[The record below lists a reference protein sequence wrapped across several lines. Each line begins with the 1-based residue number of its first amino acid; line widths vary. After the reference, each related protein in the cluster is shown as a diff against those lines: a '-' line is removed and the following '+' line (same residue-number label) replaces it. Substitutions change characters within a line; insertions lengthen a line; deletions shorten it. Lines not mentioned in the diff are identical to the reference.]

1 MFYLNNIKVNQADL
15 EQLFRSFNQ
24 YRIMVIGDVMIDT
37 YLWGKVE
44 RISPEAPVPVVQCS
58 RRENRLG
65 GAANVA
71 LNIQS
76 LGAKPILC
84 AVVGDDTQ
92 SSIFYDLLKDC
103 KLPADGI
110 VQTPD
115 RPTSTKTRVISQN
128 QHMLRVDLEVDDPIT
143 GELETKFAE
152 HLLMMIETH
161 VPDAIIFEDYDKG
174 TITPHIIKTVVER
187 ANIKGIPTLVD
198 PKKRNFLAYEN
209 VTLFKPNFK
218 ELKEG
223 LRIDVERGNL
233 EQLFDASQQLTNM
246 GIKNVFVTLSELG
259 VFISN
264 GKEYAGFPAAVR
276 DIADVSGAGDTV
288 ISVASICMAAQIN
301 THTMSIIANLAGGL
315 VCERVG
321 VVPINKQ
328 LLLAE
333 SIRYFAEAKS

>member
-1 MFYLNNIKVNQADL
+1 
-15 EQLFRSFNQ
+15 
-24 YRIMVIGDVMIDT
+24 MVIGDVMIDT

-84 AVVGDDTQ
+84 AVIGDDSQ
-92 SSIFYDLLKDC
+92 SSVFYDLLKESN
-103 KLPADGI
+103 LLSDGI

-115 RPTSTKTRVISQN
+115 RPTCTKTRIISQS
-128 QHMLRVDLEVDDPIT
+128 QHMLRVDLEVDDPIE
-143 GELETKFAE
+143 GELEGEFAQ
-152 HLLMMIETH
+152 HLLQIIEAH
-161 VPDAIIFEDYDKG
+161 EPHAIVFEDYDKG
-174 TITPHIIKTVVER
+174 TITPAIIKLVVEK
-187 ANIKGIPTLVD
+187 ANEMGIPTLVD

-209 VTLFKPNFK
+209 VSLFKPNFK

-223 LRIDVERGNL
+223 LRMEIERGNL
-233 EQLFDASQQLTNM
+233 DQLFDASLKLTDL

-264 GKEYAGFPAAVR
+264 GKKYSGFPAAVR

-288 ISVASICMAAQIN
+288 ISVASVCMAAKAEMN
-301 THTMSIIANLAGGL
+301 DMSIIANLAGGL

-333 SIRYFAEAKS
+333 SIRYFNQ